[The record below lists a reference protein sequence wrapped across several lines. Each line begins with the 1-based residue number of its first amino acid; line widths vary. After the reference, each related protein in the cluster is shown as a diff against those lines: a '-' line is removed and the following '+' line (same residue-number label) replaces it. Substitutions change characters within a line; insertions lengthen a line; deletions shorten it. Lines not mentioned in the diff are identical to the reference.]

1 MLPSRP
7 SGSIHLH
14 MTEPLLGRSINRLED
29 ERFVRG
35 RGRYIADFAPPNVL
49 HGIVVRSPHAH
60 ARVVAIRADAAR
72 QMPGVAAVFTGLD
85 LASDNIGP
93 LPCAVTSIPM
103 TTPLVVPPYH
113 ALARAVVRYVGEPV
127 AFVVAESAETAR
139 DAAEAVAVDYEPLQP
154 IISIADAILPDASSI
169 WPEASNNIAFQFN
182 RGEIAPVEAAI
193 RSATHLVECEL
204 INNRVVAAPLETRGA
219 LGAFDASN
227 GRLHLTAS
235 AAGAHAIRDLL
246 ADSAFRIPREQLRV
260 SIPDVGGGF
269 GMKNVLYP
277 EYVLVLWAARRLGRL
292 VQWIG
297 DRSEDFVASAH
308 GRDSV
313 VRARLALDRDG
324 RLLALETKVL
334 ANLGAYVSTV
344 APAVPTMAMASA
356 MGGVYDIPLIAFQA
370 SGVFTNTT
378 PVDAYRGAGKPE
390 ANYLI
395 ERCIDIAAAELG
407 MDALELRRKNILRRF
422 PYRSAMGLSVEQGSF
437 AHAIDHAVEAASG
450 FEARRLSSQERGRL
464 RGLGY
469 ACFLETARGQPNEVA
484 EVRLGEDGRIDL
496 MVGTHSNGQGHE
508 TTYAQ
513 IAADTLGLPL
523 ERFRFRQGDT
533 DDLDSGGGHG
543 GARSMHQGGTALL
556 LAAEGLIEN
565 ARRLAARLL
574 QTSVD
579 AVQYEAGLLR
589 VAATGQEINLNEVA
603 RASYQMPS
611 DDFAPGLA
619 HKATHLCDRYTFPNG
634 CHVAEVEINPA
645 TGEVTLD
652 RYVNFD
658 DYGRLLDPRLTLGQV
673 HGGVAQGIG
682 QALFEHVLYD
692 AETGQILSGSLM
704 DYALP
709 RAADLPSFEGSLTPD
724 FPSAANRL
732 GVKGS
737 GQAGAIAAPATI
749 MNALMNALTPLGVR
763 HLDMPATPFRI
774 WHAIQAARLRTPD
787 AGGKTAS
794 PAQ

>member
-1 MLPSRP
+1 
-7 SGSIHLH
+7 

-35 RGRYIADFAPPNVL
+35 RGRYIADLATPNAL
-49 HGIVVRSPHAH
+49 HGIVVRSTHAH
-60 ARVVAIRADAAR
+60 ARIVAIRVDAAR
-72 QMPGVAAVFTGLD
+72 QMPGVAAVFTGQD

-93 LPCAVTSIPM
+93 LPCAVTGIPM
-103 TTPLVVPPYH
+103 STPLVVPPYH

-127 AFVVAESAETAR
+127 AFVVAECAENAR
-139 DAAEAVAVDYEPLQP
+139 DVAEAVVVDYEPLQP
-154 IISIADAILPDASSI
+154 VISMADAVRPEAPSI

-182 RGEIAPVEAAI
+182 RGEIGPVEAAI
-193 RSATHLVECEL
+193 RDAAHLVACEL
-204 INNRVVAAPLETRGA
+204 VNNRVVAAPLETRGA

-246 ADSAFRIPREQLRV
+246 ADSVFHIPRESLRV

-277 EYVLVLWAARRLGRL
+277 EYVLVLWAARRLGRQ

-297 DRSEDFVASAH
+297 DRSEDFISSAH

-324 RLLALETKVL
+324 RLLALETRVL

-344 APAVPTMAMASA
+344 APVVPTMAMASA
-356 MGGVYDIPLIAFQA
+356 VGGVYDIPLIAFQA
-370 SGVFTNTT
+370 TGVFTNTT

-390 ANYLI
+390 ANYMI

-407 MDALELRRKNILRRF
+407 MDALELRRKNIFRRF
-422 PYRSAMGLSVEQGSF
+422 PHHSAMGLSVEQGSF
-437 AHAIDHAVEAASG
+437 AHAIDHAVAAASG
-450 FEARRLSSQERGRL
+450 FDVRRQGSRARGRL

-484 EVRLGEDGRIDL
+484 EVRFGEDGRIDL

-513 IAADTLGLPL
+513 IAADALGLPL

-589 VAATGQEINLNEVA
+589 VAATGQGMSLDEVA

-619 HKATHLCDRYTFPNG
+619 HRATHLCDRYTFPNG

-652 RYVNFD
+652 RYVIFD

-709 RAADLPSFEGSLTPD
+709 RADDLPSFEGSLTPD
-724 FPSAANRL
+724 FPSGANRL

-749 MNALMNALTPLGVR
+749 MNAVMNALTPLGVR
-763 HLDMPATPFRI
+763 HLDMPATPSRI
-774 WHAIQAARLRTPD
+774 WHAIQAAQLRSPSP
-787 AGGKTAS
+787 GRKTAS
-794 PAQ
+794 AAQ